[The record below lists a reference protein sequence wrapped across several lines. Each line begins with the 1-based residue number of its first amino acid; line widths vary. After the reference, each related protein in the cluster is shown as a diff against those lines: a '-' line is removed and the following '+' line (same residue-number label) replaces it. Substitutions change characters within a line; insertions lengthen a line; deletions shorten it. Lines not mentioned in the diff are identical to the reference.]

1 MPTIAI
7 MSLSTTKI
15 LISPGL
21 GPLFVQTP
29 STNELPF
36 KDFLNFTPYVLESKA
51 PKVPLNKQM
60 SASSQLG
67 V

>member
-7 MSLSTTKI
+7 MSLSSTKM

-21 GPLFVQTP
+21 DPLFFQTP

-36 KDFLNFTPYVLESKA
+36 KDFPNFTPYVLESKA
-51 PKVPLNKQM
+51 PKVSLNKQM
-60 SASSQLG
+60 SASSELR